1 MTVRFTAATHVFSL
15 DDLTGTFSGLK
26 YTDLPS
32 MVDLTGTVM
41 PTMTDKDGNILYGI
55 DSEFGFQVYDFRGAE
70 DKILDGDYAE
80 GFAGNIYD
88 PIDGTTILGLAMKN
102 AETDVFKTGAPLGT
116 WSLGIG
122 GETVKAST

>member
-1 MTVRFTAATHVFSL
+1 MTVRFTSATHVFSL

-55 DSEFGFQVYDFRGAE
+55 DS
-70 DKILDGDYAE
+70 
-80 GFAGNIYD
+80 
-88 PIDGTTILGLAMKN
+88 
-102 AETDVFKTGAPLGT
+102 
-116 WSLGIG
+116 
-122 GETVKAST
+122 